1 MVITKEPYPILLA
14 HDENFST
21 YFDCKIY
28 EQMHSLVEG
37 HTAAD
42 TFMSALSKH
51 RISYVFY
58 NNCVLFSTW
67 REGTEARTWFQFFQY
82 SFGHV
87 SGS

>member
-51 RISYVFY
+51 RIS
-58 NNCVLFSTW
+58 
-67 REGTEARTWFQFFQY
+67 
-82 SFGHV
+82 
-87 SGS
+87 